1 MGLARRPGDR
11 RPCAGQGHRV
21 GLVGSQAYEVG
32 ERLDLALPGLS
43 QDLAEQSVAGLEV
56 VDQHSARGA
65 RGGRQRPEP
74 IREPVLE
81 RVVGARVEKPLPDL
95 RLALPADRVSFSRN
109 ERYVYYRS
117 TADRDSLR
125 RS

>member
-1 MGLARRPGDR
+1 M
-11 RPCAGQGHRV
+11 
-21 GLVGSQAYEVG
+21 SQAYELG
-32 ERLDLALPGLS
+32 ECLDLALPGLS
-43 QDLAEQSVAGLEV
+43 QDLAEQSVTGLEV
-56 VDQHSARGA
+56 IDQHSARGA

-95 RLALPADRVSFSRN
+95 RLASPADRASFSRN
-109 ERYVYYRS
+109 ERYVYHRS
-117 TADRDSLR
+117 AAHRDASR